1 MGRTAKPWFYRQTGW
16 WMVWLN
22 GRKVKLAEGK
32 KNKKAAEQ
40 RLLELRFDASR
51 NPGPDSPNQ
60 TVASVIETYQGFAK
74 KRLAQG
80 TIQVRWQ
87 YLQSFA
93 ECHGWRRII
102 ESKPHHME
110 AWLDGHPEWQ
120 SDWTKCSA
128 VLNVQVAFN
137 WAARNGM
144 IDRNPFKGVTHRPGL
159 PRRDM
164 TYEEFI
170 ALLRASEGRR
180 AKRRPSPAARF
191 RQVLVFLWHTGCRPK
206 EAATLKWSNVD
217 FENSIIVFK
226 EHKTAKT
233 QRTPMPRIIPM
244 VPVVERLLRS
254 IQQRDEGEHVFLT
267 YRRTPWSRHTLAQRV
282 RRAREKAEIPD
293 EVKLYGTRHAFGTR
307 GIVNGCDIK
316 TLSTLMGHT
325 TTRMTEHYL
334 HLAGQR
340 EHLAAAMRLVNGRRR
355 DA

>member
-16 WMVWLN
+16 WMVWVN
-22 GRKVKLAEGK
+22 GKKVRLAKGK

-40 RLLELRFDASR
+40 RLLEIRFEASK
-51 NPGPDSPNQ
+51 NPAPDSPDQ

-74 KRLAQG
+74 KRLGQG
-80 TIQVRWQ
+80 TIQVRWR

-93 ECHGWRRII
+93 ECHGWRLIT

-110 AWLDGHPEWQ
+110 AWLDEHPQWE

-128 VLNVQVAFN
+128 ILNVQVAFN
-137 WAARNGM
+137 WAARSGV
-144 IDRNPFKGVTHRPGL
+144 IDRNPFKGVTHRPGA

-170 ALLRASEGRR
+170 ALLRASNGRR
-180 AKRRPSPAARF
+180 ARWRPSPGARF
-191 RQVLVFLWHTGCRPK
+191 RQVLVFLWYTGCRPK
-206 EAATLKWSNVD
+206 EAATLKWENVD
-217 FENSIIVFK
+217 FENSVIVLK
-226 EHKTAKT
+226 DHKTATT
-233 QRTPMPRIIPM
+233 QRTPKPRIIPIA
-244 VPVVERLLRS
+244 PVVERLLRS
-254 IQQRDEGEHVFLT
+254 IQERDEGEHVFLT
-267 YRRTPWSRHTLAQRV
+267 YRRTPWSRHTLSQRV
-282 RRAREKAEIPD
+282 RRARERAGISE

-307 GIVNGCDIK
+307 GIINGCDIK

-325 TTRMTEHYL
+325 TTRMTEHYV

-340 EHLAAAMRLVNGRRR
+340 EHLAAAMQLVNGRRR